1 MYSNSMDIE
10 ILDVS
15 SCVILRSFPFCIC
28 FTCFKC
34 KDFDSE
40 RSPRSYKKCLGRDLL
55 ASRAPPQC
63 SPSLSLSLFQNQC
76 MSAGQTAFFQKLHTS
91 GSGAKVSWV
100 IMSHRNKMNKQQTTS
115 YLQKVL
121 SCTRS
126 VESSVSNVGQADPRQ
141 AQGCIK
147 GSLPTSRQIQ
157 HSRAWRG
164 RRLNKNGGLL
174 VSIRGSMM
182 VLPTCLSVFV
192 QQFYNFTSTSMRL
205 EKQTIFLVAQLHSF
219 RWTGQNI
226 YKI

>member
-1 MYSNSMDIE
+1 MFHLVWY
-10 ILDVS
+10 LD
-15 SCVILRSFPFCIC
+15 PFHFAFASPAPNAKTSIVNVVQGLTRNAWAG
-28 FTCFKC
+28 TCLPAEHRH
-34 KDFDSE
+34 SAL
-40 RSPRSYKKCLGRDLL
+40 P
-55 ASRAPPQC
+55 
-63 SPSLSLSLFQNQC
+63 LSLSLFQNQC

>member
-1 MYSNSMDIE
+1 M
-10 ILDVS
+10 
-15 SCVILRSFPFCIC
+15 ILRSFPFCIC
-28 FTCFKC
+28 FTCFKW

-63 SPSLSLSLFQNQC
+63 SPSLSLSPSLFQNQC
-76 MSAGQTAFFQKLHTS
+76 MSAGQTACFQKLHTS

-115 YLQKVL
+115 HPQKVL

-126 VESSVSNVGQADPRQ
+126 VESFVSNVGQADPRQ

-157 HSRAWRG
+157 HSRAWTG
-164 RRLNKNGGLL
+164 RRPKKMVVSWYLFVVQWWFYLFIGVPTKNK
-174 VSIRGSMM
+174 VSPR
-182 VLPTCLSVFV
+182 T
-192 QQFYNFTSTSMRL
+192 QKTN
-205 EKQTIFLVAQLHSF
+205 QTHASRYLM
-219 RWTGQNI
+219 
-226 YKI
+226 